1 MNQALIFLLET
12 FLGLFSLALLLRF
25 YLQAVRAPARNPL
38 SQFLAALTDFMVLPV
53 RRFVPGLWGF
63 DMSTLLLAWVV
74 EVLLIVSIRA
84 TSGFEM
90 GPTVGTA
97 IAGLILLAVVNLLKR
112 FLYIL
117 MVAVIAQAVLSWVN
131 PRSPAMSVLVS
142 LTRPFLRPFQ
152 RRIPPVG
159 GVDLSPLL
167 VLVLCQLLLLWPVA
181 PLILTI
187 SRMM

>member
-12 FLGLFSLALLLRF
+12 FLGLFALALLLRF

-74 EVLLIVSIRA
+74 EVLLIVSVRA

-90 GPTVGTA
+90 GPAVGTA

-167 VLVLCQLLLLWPVA
+167 VLVLCQLLLYWPVA
-181 PLILTI
+181 PLIFTF

>member
-12 FLGLFSLALLLRF
+12 ILGLFALALLLRF
-25 YLQAVRAPARNPL
+25 YLQAARAPARNPL
-38 SQFLAALTDFMVLPV
+38 SQFLAALTDFMVLPA
-53 RRFVPGLWGF
+53 RRVIPGLWGY
-63 DMSTLLLAWVV
+63 DMSTLLLAWAV
-74 EVLLIVSIRA
+74 EVLLIVSVRA
-84 TSGFEM
+84 ISGFEM

-97 IAGLILLAVVNLLKR
+97 IVGLILLAVVNLVKR

-117 MVAVIAQAVLSWVN
+117 MVAVIAQAILSWVS

-152 RRIPPVG
+152 RRIPAVG

-181 PLILTI
+181 PLIFAF
-187 SRMM
+187 SRML

>member
-1 MNQALIFLLET
+1 
-12 FLGLFSLALLLRF
+12 
-25 YLQAVRAPARNPL
+25 
-38 SQFLAALTDFMVLPV
+38 
-53 RRFVPGLWGF
+53 
-63 DMSTLLLAWVV
+63 MSTMLLGWVV

-84 TSGFEM
+84 MSGLEM

-117 MVAVIAQAVLSWVN
+117 IVAVVAQAILSWVN
-131 PRSPAMSVLVS
+131 SHSPAMSVLAS
-142 LTRPFLRPFQ
+142 LTRPFLRPIQ

-159 GVDLSPLL
+159 GVDLSPLF

-181 PLILTI
+181 PLIVTF
-187 SRMM
+187 SRML

>member
-1 MNQALIFLLET
+1 
-12 FLGLFSLALLLRF
+12 
-25 YLQAVRAPARNPL
+25 
-38 SQFLAALTDFMVLPV
+38 
-53 RRFVPGLWGF
+53 
-63 DMSTLLLAWVV
+63 
-74 EVLLIVSIRA
+74 
-84 TSGFEM
+84 M
-90 GPTVGTA
+90 GPTLGTA
-97 IAGLILLAVVNLLKR
+97 IAGLILRAVVNLLKR

-117 MVAVIAQAVLSWVN
+117 MVAVIAQAVLSWVS

-142 LTRPFLRPFQ
+142 LTRPFLRPLQ